1 MMIVLLLLG
10 AFACTGLSYF
20 SEVKKY
26 GESHFFVLRARTHIF
41 EFHPD
46 YNSNV
51 TILWK
56 KGDRL
61 INLDKNFL
69 MAGGIFSINKL
80 TKKNSGRYISLD
92 KDLKEISTYTL
103 EVKATTRA
111 FEQEPGDRF
120 SFSIDLEP
128 ESCNIY
134 FFPSSGRRPRMLENE
149 IIRHGLLQG
158 GSDDLFCTG
167 FDYRYPCGIS
177 NNDIQISC
185 NGRYEIRDQ
194 NDNTAFVGSLEM
206 KRITKTVIRTPGY
219 NFNFTFNLTP
229 NSCNIYFL
237 PGGEDRQRDSA
248 INLVYRGMLQGGL
261 DDIRCNGFELLKP
274 CGILNKILQMSC
286 NGSYEIR
293 DQNENIAIV
302 VSLEMEGPAIN
313 PLPSIGIAVAVLS
326 VFFCCCG
333 KICGR
338 GKSKSKEEQTET
350 AAAEPEV
357 QYQGR
362 YTEPSGPSSDQLIE
376 PSGTNHFNPPSTT
389 LSDSLVHNDLY
400 QDFPPSYCEVL
411 LEAQQPIAPTA
422 PVHHDPEPKFEF
434 KGMTFPSTPPLEPD
448 SGRSDVYTSDKL
460 NFL

>member
-26 GESHFFVLRARTHIF
+26 GESHFFLLRPRTHVF

-69 MAGGIFSINKL
+69 MAGGVFSINKL

-111 FEQEPGDRF
+111 FEREPGDRF

-134 FFPSSGRRPRMLENE
+134 FLPSSGRRPRMLENE
-149 IIRHGLLQG
+149 I
-158 GSDDLFCTG
+158 
-167 FDYRYPCGIS
+167 
-177 NNDIQISC
+177 ISC

-206 KRITKTVIRTPGY
+206 KRITKTVIRTPGD

-237 PGGEDRQRDSA
+237 PGGEDRQRDSP

-261 DDIRCNGFELLKP
+261 DDISCNGFELLKP
-274 CGILNKILQMSC
+274 CGILNEVLQTSC

-302 VSLEMEGPAIN
+302 VSLEMGAPAIN

-376 PSGTNHFNPPSTT
+376 PSGTNHFNQPSTT
-389 LSDSLVHNDLY
+389 TSDSLVHNDPY

-448 SGRSDVYTSDKL
+448 SGRCDVYTSDKL